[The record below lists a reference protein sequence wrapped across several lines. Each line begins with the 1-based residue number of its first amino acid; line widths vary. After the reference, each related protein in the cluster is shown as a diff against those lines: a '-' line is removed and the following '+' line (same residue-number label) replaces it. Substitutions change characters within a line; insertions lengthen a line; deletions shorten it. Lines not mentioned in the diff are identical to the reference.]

1 MASGSSWDWTP
12 TSCRPCWTWKACSA
26 KPGDCRSQRPGL
38 SRDTGLGVGPFHG
51 PTGVQGQY
59 PHWQE
64 LAGRVREVLRGVWRA
79 SSLVECIN
87 SVARMHQGRHRK
99 MTQGLL
105 DLKRLYWNL
114 HQFRAGHRKNQTPYG
129 LWAGI
134 LPALSFWE
142 FLRMTPEELQ
152 TTPSASR

>member
-1 MASGSSWDWTP
+1 M
-12 TSCRPCWTWKACSA
+12 
-26 KPGDCRSQRPGL
+26 
-38 SRDTGLGVGPFHG
+38 
-51 PTGVQGQY
+51 
-59 PHWQE
+59 
-64 LAGRVREVLRGVWRA
+64 WRA

-129 LWAGI
+129 LLGLK

-142 FLRMTPEELQ
+142 FLRMRDFLKRGAFRGVACGQ
-152 TTPSASR
+152 FL